1 MSGIIQSEQATTKYW
16 KALKEVMDPEF
27 PISVVDMGLIYNIT
41 KNGSDLEIE
50 MTYTSTGCACMQ
62 WIENDIKERLLKEEE
77 VEDVKI
83 QVVWDPPWTTAN
95 LSEEGKKKLKHWGVS
110 S

>member
-1 MSGIIQSEQATTKYW
+1 MSGIIQKEQATTKYW
-16 KALKEVMDPEF
+16 DALKEVMDPEF
-27 PISVVDMGLIYNIT
+27 PISVVDMGLIYNISQ
-41 KNGSDLEIE
+41 NGNDLEVE

-77 VEDVKI
+77 VEEVKI

-95 LSEEGKKKLKHWGVS
+95 LSEEGKHKLKHWGVS